1 MEAVFLELANRSFSA
16 GWLVLAVLVLR
27 LLLRRL
33 PRRMICFLWG
43 LVAVRLICPFSIESA
58 VSLIP
63 SAQTLPPE
71 ILTTSAPEIHS
82 GVDILDQT
90 VNPVLSN
97 TMAPVL
103 DTGENLQQ
111 TMLQVFAWMWLI
123 GLTGMLLYVLVSTL
137 LLHRRIATATLLAPG
152 IKQSEFIA
160 TPFVLG
166 VLHPTI
172 YLPYQLDA
180 VDCPYVL
187 AHERAHIH
195 RHDGLWKLLG
205 FLLLSVY
212 WFHPLLW
219 VAYLSLCRDI
229 EVACD
234 EAVIQNM
241 QEEERRAYAAALLRC
256 STGNTP
262 TYYCPLNF
270 GEVGVKARIK
280 RVMDYKKP
288 GFWIIS
294 AGGIAVIIVAVCFLT
309 NPAEK
314 QVPAIM
320 LPTSESAEA
329 EQPQLDHRGEAPPT
343 EPVLEIEKEKTEAFR
358 ETEAQADP
366 LEAAI
371 TAAILQHNR
380 SVFENTA
387 VRTAAFAC
395 FDQYELAMD
404 SDPPQPNLLILYGEA
419 LNLGFSV
426 ENGILR
432 QTEGSRIPVAITFS
446 CEANGYRLVE
456 YWQPRDG
463 DDFASDVRAAFPA
476 EAAELALN
484 EQRDTQQQVQAC
496 YTQAV
501 EASGVDPN
509 LAIEACF
516 QELEAKPIDSSNPRD
531 YIEANPEVFQELT
544 YYGTYALQYVFTQ
557 FEAGGQTG
565 LRGQLMRCLLDALA
579 PAEALILD
587 AETGQEY
594 FDAWK
599 AHAEKQLQQEGESWF
614 RENHPAAWLLFAM
627 EPR

>member
-16 GWLVLAVLVLR
+16 GWLVLAVLALR

-43 LVAVRLICPFSIESA
+43 LVAVRLICPISIESA

-180 VDCPYVL
+180 VDCSYVL

-219 VAYLSLCRDI
+219 VAYLSWCLDI
-229 EVACD
+229 
-234 EAVIQNM
+234 
-241 QEEERRAYAAALLRC
+241 
-256 STGNTP
+256 
-262 TYYCPLNF
+262 
-270 GEVGVKARIK
+270 
-280 RVMDYKKP
+280 
-288 GFWIIS
+288 
-294 AGGIAVIIVAVCFLT
+294 
-309 NPAEK
+309 
-314 QVPAIM
+314 
-320 LPTSESAEA
+320 
-329 EQPQLDHRGEAPPT
+329 
-343 EPVLEIEKEKTEAFR
+343 
-358 ETEAQADP
+358 
-366 LEAAI
+366 
-371 TAAILQHNR
+371 
-380 SVFENTA
+380 
-387 VRTAAFAC
+387 
-395 FDQYELAMD
+395 
-404 SDPPQPNLLILYGEA
+404 
-419 LNLGFSV
+419 
-426 ENGILR
+426 
-432 QTEGSRIPVAITFS
+432 
-446 CEANGYRLVE
+446 
-456 YWQPRDG
+456 
-463 DDFASDVRAAFPA
+463 
-476 EAAELALN
+476 
-484 EQRDTQQQVQAC
+484 
-496 YTQAV
+496 
-501 EASGVDPN
+501 
-509 LAIEACF
+509 
-516 QELEAKPIDSSNPRD
+516 
-531 YIEANPEVFQELT
+531 
-544 YYGTYALQYVFTQ
+544 
-557 FEAGGQTG
+557 
-565 LRGQLMRCLLDALA
+565 
-579 PAEALILD
+579 
-587 AETGQEY
+587 
-594 FDAWK
+594 
-599 AHAEKQLQQEGESWF
+599 
-614 RENHPAAWLLFAM
+614 
-627 EPR
+627 